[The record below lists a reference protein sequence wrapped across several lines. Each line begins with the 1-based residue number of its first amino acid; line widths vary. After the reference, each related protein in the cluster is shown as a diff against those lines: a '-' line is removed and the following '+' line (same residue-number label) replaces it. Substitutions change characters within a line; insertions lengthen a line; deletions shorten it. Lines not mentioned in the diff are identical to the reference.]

1 MDFLLDIFST
11 SIKQYFFKFI
21 TGVNRYG
28 TMPGAGYKVA
38 TINGEK
44 EKNKENGTSSNKS
57 EEKDDNDFE
66 VIAESRVRNTLN
78 GIGQGI
84 KHFASKFL

>member
-1 MDFLLDIFST
+1 
-11 SIKQYFFKFI
+11 
-21 TGVNRYG
+21 
-28 TMPGAGYKVA
+28 MPGVENKVA

-44 EKNKENGTSSNKS
+44 EKYKENNTPSYKS
-57 EEKDDNDFE
+57 EEKDENDFE